1 MGDNKRKNMSEI
13 FDPIKDFFTIRKAK
27 EKLLFYVVP
36 VLLGML
42 SMVLFI
48 FIHGNDAFNLKS
60 FTNEF
65 VDQLITMLT
74 LFVSFTMAYLSIIV
88 SSCSKN
94 IDNLKSTKSEKYYLK
109 RKKDCTLYQVL
120 VSEITYNLLIE
131 ILFLL
136 VTIVEKFILCVSN
149 PIACK
154 IMLSVDITLFVHV
167 LFIMMIIAK
176 DIYFSFWKSE

>member
-94 IDNLKSTKSEKYYLK
+94 IDNLKSTK

-167 LFIMMIIAK
+167 LFIMMIIVK

>member
-1 MGDNKRKNMSEI
+1 
-13 FDPIKDFFTIRKAK
+13 
-27 EKLLFYVVP
+27 
-36 VLLGML
+36 
-42 SMVLFI
+42 
-48 FIHGNDAFNLKS
+48 
-60 FTNEF
+60 
-65 VDQLITMLT
+65 MLT

-167 LFIMMIIAK
+167 LFIMMIIVK